1 MECRRVPKL
10 PEGDQW
16 LYEAKLEGY
25 RVIGLCDRGTTE
37 IFSMSGMNF
46 SATFPAIALALK
58 QLRIESAVF
67 DREVVALE
75 SDGRPNFQ
83 ELQNYRTTKLPIV
96 YYVFDLLHLDGNDLL
111 GFPLTERRAKLDEIA
126 GRFRAPL
133 QLNPVFQ
140 VDLGTFVA
148 QIRKLNLEGLVAKR
162 ASSIYIP
169 GKETYFWQ

>member
-46 SATFPAIALALK
+46 SARFPAIALALK

-111 GFPLTERRAKLDEIA
+111 GFPLTERRAKLEKLTRATDHLRDRFGFGKVQFGGSLRRDEA
-126 GRFRAPL
+126 GHDR
-133 QLNPVFQ
+133 
-140 VDLGTFVA
+140 DD
-148 QIRKLNLEGLVAKR
+148 
-162 ASSIYIP
+162 S
-169 GKETYFWQ
+169 